1 MEIHPLFPFLYLS
14 IYYFISF
21 LLLLWREPF
30 GPIKRLVSFFV
41 KMESFWAK
49 RIFSPE
55 LIKKFI
61 VEIFGHVGF
70 FNGNL
75 VFSQVVD

>member
-1 MEIHPLFPFLYLS
+1 MEIHPLFPFLFLS

-21 LLLLWREPF
+21 LFLLWREPF

-41 KMESFWAK
+41 KMESFGAG

-61 VEIFGHVGF
+61 VEFLDMLGF
-70 FNGNL
+70 
-75 VFSQVVD
+75 SVVILCFHKL